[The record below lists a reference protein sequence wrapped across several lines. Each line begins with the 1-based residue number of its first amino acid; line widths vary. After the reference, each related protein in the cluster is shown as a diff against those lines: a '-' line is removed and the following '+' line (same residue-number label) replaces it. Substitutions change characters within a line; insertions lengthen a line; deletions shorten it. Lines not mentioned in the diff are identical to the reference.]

1 VSYRP
6 WLEERALRQMGALP
20 AVALDILVRTLVRIC
35 EDPYDRLFSRAVRAD
50 DPQERMAELGDFGFI
65 EFRVDEAAGLV
76 RVLTLVWA
84 G

>member
-6 WLEERALRQMGALP
+6 WLEERALRQMGGLP
-20 AVALDILVRTLVRIC
+20 PGALDVLVRVLTRIC
-35 EDPYDRLFSRAVRAD
+35 EDPYDRLFSRAVRD
-50 DPQERMAELGDFGFI
+50 NDPRERMAELGDLGFV

>member
-6 WLEERALRQMGALP
+6 WLEERALRQMGGLP
-20 AVALDILVRTLVRIC
+20 DDVFDLLARTLAHIC
-35 EDPYDRLFSRAVRAD
+35 QDPCDRLFSRAVRD
-50 DPQERMAELGDFGFI
+50 SDPRERMAELGDLGFV

>member
-1 VSYRP
+1 MSYRP
-6 WLEERALRQMGALP
+6 WLEERALRQMGGLP
-20 AVALDILVRTLVRIC
+20 AEALDVLVRVLARIC
-35 EDPYDRLFSRAVRAD
+35 EDPYDRLFSRAVRDD
-50 DPQERMAELGDFGFI
+50 DPRERMAELGDLGFV

>member
-6 WLEERALRQMGALP
+6 WLEERALRQMRGLP
-20 AVALDILVRTLVRIC
+20 AEAVDVLVRALARIC
-35 EDPYDRLFSRAVRAD
+35 GDPYDRLFSRPVRDD
-50 DPQERMAELGDFGFI
+50 DPRERMAELGDLGFV

>member
-6 WLEERALRQMGALP
+6 WLEERALRQMGGLP
-20 AVALDILVRTLVRIC
+20 DDVFDLLARTLARIC
-35 EDPYDRLFSRAVRAD
+35 QDPYDRLFSRAVRND
-50 DPQERMAELGDFGFI
+50 DSRERMAELGDLGFV

>member
-1 VSYRP
+1 
-6 WLEERALRQMGALP
+6 MGGLP
-20 AVALDILVRTLVRIC
+20 PEAFDVLTRTLARIC
-35 EDPYDRLFSRAVRAD
+35 EDPYDRLFSMAVRDD
-50 DPQERMAELGDFGFI
+50 DPQERMAELGDLGFV

>member
-1 VSYRP
+1 MS
-6 WLEERALRQMGALP
+6 GLP
-20 AVALDILVRTLVRIC
+20 PEALDVLVRVLARIC
-35 EDPYDRLFSRAVRAD
+35 EDPDRLFSRAVQDD
-50 DPQERMAELGDFGFI
+50 DPRERMAELGDLGFV

>member
-1 VSYRP
+1 VSYRAY
-6 WLEERALRQMGALP
+6 LEDRALRQMGALP
-20 AVALDILVRTLVRIC
+20 DEALDVLVRALGRIC
-35 EDPYDRLFSRAVRAD
+35 EDPYDRLFSRAVRDD
-50 DPQERMAELGDFGFI
+50 DPRERMAELGDLGFI

>member
-1 VSYRP
+1 MSYRP
-6 WLEERALRQMGALP
+6 WLEERALRQVGGLP
-20 AVALDILVRTLVRIC
+20 PEALDVLVRALARIC
-35 EDPYDRLFSRAVRAD
+35 EDPYNRLFSRAVRND
-50 DPQERMAELGDFGFI
+50 DSRERMAELGNLGFM

>member
-1 VSYRP
+1 MSYRP
-6 WLEERALRQMGALP
+6 WLEERALRQMGGLP
-20 AVALDILVRTLVRIC
+20 AEALDVLVRVLARIC
-35 EDPYDRLFSRAVRAD
+35 EDPYDRLFSRAVQDD
-50 DPQERMAELGDFGFI
+50 DPRERMAELGDFGFV